1 MEEIVRNSIS
11 EDGMREVRVVSD
23 AAVSEARMRQFVPG
37 AARGLEVVKCY
48 PTSALGLFY
57 GEVVYPARE
66 VVEFPFAAC
75 KEGKFRRLAVWR
87 LVPEEGFR
95 VSEVMEFLA
104 DWFFVQTHHRAG
116 YAFMRRLP
124 KEAVS
129 GQVLAVGGA
138 STASGVPLSA
148 QRDSKGEDG
157 LVLLEAD
164 WALDRC
170 VLVGGV

>member
-23 AAVSEARMRQFVPG
+23 APVSVARMRRFLPG
-37 AARGLEVVKCY
+37 AARGLEVVRCY

-57 GEVVYPARE
+57 GEVVYPVRE

-75 KEGKFRRLAVWR
+75 REGKFRRLAVWR

-95 VSEVMEFLA
+95 VSEVIEFLA
-104 DWFFVQTHHRAG
+104 EWFFVQTHRRAG
-116 YAFMRRLP
+116 YVFMRRLP
-124 KEAVS
+124 REAISGQQLAVS
-129 GQVLAVGGA
+129 AMGG
-138 STASGVPLSA
+138 
-148 QRDSKGEDG
+148 EG

-170 VLVGGV
+170 VLVGGIS